1 VSVQNCS
8 QSCGRANR
16 MALRSERS
24 SAPRSSL
31 KKTLN
36 TAQMTSYSLL
46 SLAVAWGTKTS
57 VTRLM
62 AASQWQGV
70 IASFRR
76 RHRLLCLHPHC
87 QSPS

>member
-1 VSVQNCS
+1 
-8 QSCGRANR
+8 
-16 MALRSERS
+16 M
-24 SAPRSSL
+24 
-31 KKTLN
+31 TLN

-70 IASFRR
+70 IGQIQEAASLALSASSLPIAF
-76 RHRLLCLHPHC
+76 LISVSSASKPKGCFNTGTSLGG
-87 QSPS
+87 